1 MPRCEPTAVSSGRG
15 FVGEAGMSD
24 LEHEGTQA
32 GDVAEELFIPPEWKA
47 EVEQAVAKA
56 EKQAADASHSL
67 LKQARMV

>member
-1 MPRCEPTAVSSGRG
+1 ML
-15 FVGEAGMSD
+15 D

-56 EKQAADASHSL
+56 EKQAVDASHSL